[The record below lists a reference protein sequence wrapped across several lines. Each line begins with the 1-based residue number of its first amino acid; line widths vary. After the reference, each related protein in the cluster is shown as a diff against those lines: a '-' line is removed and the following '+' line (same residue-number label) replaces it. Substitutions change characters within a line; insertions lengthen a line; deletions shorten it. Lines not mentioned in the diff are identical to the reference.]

1 MCDSFVW
8 LCNHRSWE
16 IKIIQFYQTGV
27 FKIADYWTIP
37 YHLPEPHFIGPTWH
51 FFWKASEIFDINHW
65 KNLLC
70 WNHLCGNSSKIIM
83 VIFSPW
89 GNLNIVT
96 LSIMA
101 NAFQRQWSRWENVL
115 HDCFKNM
122 KYIEG
127 ILEKLKTS
135 IQPWALFSWISAKL
149 FVHRKYIQL
158 F

>member
-1 MCDSFVW
+1 MTLQSQKLRDKDRSVLSNRSIQDCWLLDDTLSSAWTSFY
-8 LCNHRSWE
+8 R
-16 IKIIQFYQTGV
+16 T
-27 FKIADYWTIP
+27 
-37 YHLPEPHFIGPTWH
+37 HLAF

-70 WNHLCGNSSKIIM
+70 WNHLCGNSPKIIM

-115 HDCFKNM
+115 HDCFKNL

-127 ILEKLKTS
+127 ILDKLKTS